1 MVKLKSIVTKIF
13 RLVMLNMKKI
23 GKNEDFRMLVVVK
36 SDEKNYFCDFF
47 CNSNNRKEYSSRL
60 LEWSKTIKI
69 DQFD

>member
-1 MVKLKSIVTKIF
+1 
-13 RLVMLNMKKI
+13 MLNMKKI
-23 GKNEDFRMLVVVK
+23 GSNENFRMLLAAK

-47 CNSNNRKEYSSRL
+47 CNSDNRKEYSSRL

>member
-1 MVKLKSIVTKIF
+1 
-13 RLVMLNMKKI
+13 MLNMKKI
-23 GKNEDFRMLVVVK
+23 GKNEYFRMLVVVK

>member
-1 MVKLKSIVTKIF
+1 
-13 RLVMLNMKKI
+13 MLNMKKI
-23 GKNEDFRMLVVVK
+23 GNNEYFRMLVVVK

-47 CNSNNRKEYSSRL
+47 CNSNNRKECSSRL